1 MSGRLRREIVR
12 RGEHRLAAQGADAG
26 LFEQFLGL
34 ARFFLRALA
43 GLRLGL
49 APAGA
54 RLRVVDQRDGL
65 QQASAFV
72 GGEVRQHVAVGD
84 DGFQQRRSAERRGG
98 KECVSTCIS
107 RWSQYHSNKK
117 KELEDKSEQMRS

>member
-1 MSGRLRREIVR
+1 MFYIFFVASRRRQTRCALVTGVQTCALPIWIGRAVVRVVLSGRLRREIVR

-65 QQASAFV
+65 D
-72 GGEVRQHVAVGD
+72 R
-84 DGFQQRRSAERRGG
+84 
-98 KECVSTCIS
+98 KSTRLNS
-107 RWSQYHSNKK
+107 SP
-117 KELEDKSEQMRS
+117 